1 MKRIFFVISIVVS
14 AISSSAQD
22 TVFVRNTI
30 QKLSSQEMY
39 GRGYSYNGDSVAAS
53 FLRNELIEIGVKP
66 LCEDY
71 YQDYNFYVHKME
83 GEVSFA
89 IDDKN
94 IDPHGGYS
102 IAPYSKSL
110 DGTFTI
116 VHLPLQY
123 IINDEATTYLSENY
137 NVQNNFLVYI
147 DAEDYDKDNKSED
160 EKVKA
165 FFKSITTQNPLNS
178 SGYII
183 GRDNLPV
190 WGFSKT
196 DYERNHAVIYVDR
209 QYVDSSSK
217 TAKIKFTNT
226 FYYHKTQNVC
236 GYIEGNGDT
245 DSLIV
250 FTAHYDHLGTM
261 GDELM
266 FPGAHDNA
274 SGVAMI
280 LDFAR
285 YYCENNP
292 HYNTLFLFFSGE
304 EAGLRGSTFFVDNTP
319 VDLEKIK
326 VLFNLDLLCGGDD
339 GITLVNSTS
348 DETSFYYDRMVKL
361 NDEKGYLKTIRKREN
376 AANSDHFPFSKYCPA
391 IFIYTMGGKTGNYH
405 SYDDTCENCGLENYY
420 SIFDLI
426 LYAIE

>member
-1 MKRIFFVISIVVS
+1 MKKIFTVLFLILNVIS
-14 AISSSAQD
+14 ATAQD

-39 GRGYSYNGDSVAAS
+39 GRGYSYNGDSIAAS
-53 FLRNELIEIGVKP
+53 FLRNEFRKLDVKP

-71 YQDYNFYVHKME
+71 YQDYSFYVHKME
-83 GEVSFA
+83 GEVIFA
-89 IDDKN
+89 IDDKK
-94 IDPHGGYS
+94 ITPKGGYS
-102 IAPYSKSL
+102 IAPYSKSI
-110 DGTFTI
+110 DGTFPI
-116 VHLPLQY
+116 IHLPLQHIIDNSANSY
-123 IINDEATTYLSENY
+123 IANNY
-137 NVQNNFLVYI
+137 NSKDNFFIYI
-147 DAEDYDKDNKSED
+147 DAEDYDKSNKADD

-165 FFKSITTQNPLNS
+165 FFKSLTTQNPYNS
-178 SGYII
+178 VGII
-183 GRDNLPV
+183 VGKDNLPV
-190 WGFSKT
+190 WGFART
-196 DYERNHAVIYVDR
+196 DYERDHAVIYIDR
-209 QYVDSSSK
+209 QYINDTCK
-217 TAKIKFTNT
+217 TATIKFTNT
-226 FYYHKTQNVC
+226 FYHHKTQNVC

-274 SGVAMI
+274 SGVAMVI
-280 LDFAR
+280 DFAR
-285 YYCENNP
+285 YFSKNQP
-292 HYNTLFLFFSGE
+292 HYNTVFILFSGE
-304 EAGLRGSTFFVDNTP
+304 EAGLRGSTFFVDNSP
-319 VDLEKIK
+319 IDLEKIK

-339 GITLVNSTS
+339 GITLVNSTT
-348 DETSFYYDRMVKL
+348 DETSLYYNKMVQM
-361 NDEKGYLKTIRKREN
+361 NDEKKYLKTIRKRDN

-426 LYAIE
+426 LHAVE